1 MSDKYK
7 ILKGDEPY
15 FATFTIVDWLK
26 VIENDSYKQIIID
39 SIKYCQ
45 HNKGLIVYGYCIMP
59 NHVHIIIQAVSNYS
73 ISEILRDLKKFT
85 SRAIVAKLKDEKP
98 EGYAEILTH
107 FYNAGKD
114 LKRITNY
121 KVWQD
126 DCMAKLIYSNKF
138 LFEKLNYIHN
148 NPVEYGLCSLA
159 WEYKYSSAINYAGK
173 EGLISVELI
182 STELKTIKR

>member
-7 ILKGDEPY
+7 IFKGDEAY
-15 FATFTIVDWLK
+15 FVTFTIVDWLK

-39 SIKYCQ
+39 SIKYFQ
-45 HNKGLIVYGYCIMP
+45 QNKGLVIYGYCIMP
-59 NHVHIIIQAVSNYS
+59 NHVHMIIQAVGVLS
-73 ISEILRDLKKFT
+73 IAEILRDLKRFT
-85 SRAIVAKLKDEKP
+85 ARAIVAKLNEEKP
-98 EGYAEILTH
+98 EGYIEILNQ
-107 FYNAGKD
+107 FFEAGKT

-126 DCMAKLIYSNKF
+126 GNMAKIIFSNKF

-148 NPVEYGLCSLA
+148 NPVEYGLCSLP

-173 EGLISVELI
+173 EGLILVELI
-182 STELKTIKR
+182 SMELKTIK